1 MRILLLLRGSAGSGK
16 STWVEANGLK
26 PYTLSTDDIRL
37 MYHYS
42 LYFLHIPSA
51 ILLLQGVL
59 KRESSLKH
67 CKSI

>member
-16 STWVEANGLK
+16 STWDGLK